1 MDATPHDSLCGDLS
15 RLLST
20 QAVQERNKALARALL
35 AAGHHAA
42 RYESVVAENDRVTA
56 RITLT
61 GGPVARC
68 LIAEFRFDAQG
79 EVSEY
84 RDFLVPAGSRPTAVA
99 AVSSPAA

>member
-1 MDATPHDSLCGDLS
+1 MDATPHDSMCGALS

-20 QAVQERNKALARALL
+20 QAVQERNKALAHALL
-35 AAGHHAA
+35 ATGHQRA
-42 RYESVVAENDRVTA
+42 RYESVVAENDRVTV

-61 GGPVARC
+61 DGPVARG

-84 RDFLVPAGSRPTAVA
+84 RDFLIPAGPRPTAVA
-99 AVSSPAA
+99 VPSSPAA

>member
-1 MDATPHDSLCGDLS
+1 MDATPHDSMCGALS

-20 QAVQERNKALARALL
+20 QAVQERNKELARALL
-35 AAGHHAA
+35 AAGHHRA

-56 RITLT
+56 RVTLT
-61 GGPVARC
+61 DGPVARG

-84 RDFLVPAGSRPTAVA
+84 RGFPVPAGPRSTAVA

>member
-1 MDATPHDSLCGDLS
+1 MDATPHDSVCGALS
-15 RLLST
+15 RLLSM

-35 AAGHHAA
+35 AAGHNGA
-42 RYESVVAENDRVTA
+42 RYESLVAENDRVTA
-56 RITLT
+56 RITLPD
-61 GGPVARC
+61 GPVARG

-99 AVSSPAA
+99 AASAPAA